1 MSDQGAADSAEADL
15 RRQWRELA
23 DEVREH
29 QFRYY
34 VRDAPIITDAEF
46 DALLRRLQ
54 DLEDAHPQLRTP
66 DSPTQLV
73 GGAGFATDF
82 TSAEHLERM
91 LSLDNVFNTEELAAW
106 TSRLRAE
113 IGDDEHF
120 LCELKIDGV
129 ALSLVYRDGR
139 LERGATRGDGRTGED
154 VTLNARTIVGI
165 PERLRATDDYP
176 IPAVLE
182 VRGEVFFRVADV
194 VG

>member
-120 LCELKIDGV
+120 RCEL
-129 ALSLVYRDGR
+129 
-139 LERGATRGDGRTGED
+139 
-154 VTLNARTIVGI
+154 
-165 PERLRATDDYP
+165 
-176 IPAVLE
+176 
-182 VRGEVFFRVADV
+182 
-194 VG
+194 